1 MAAQDKALR
10 PIVALLCLGASAC
23 SSVEPI
29 AYSGLPSSAHLQPN
43 RQEDAK
49 RIPFRYATATDWRAY
64 NRIIIDPVAIYR
76 GADHQFA
83 DMAETDKTS
92 LAEHMQSEFAE
103 KLKSRFTLADRPG
116 PNMLRLKLTLT
127 GAVTSTPVLG
137 TLSRFDLA
145 GGLYN
150 GVQTVL
156 GGEGLMTGSVSYA
169 VEIRDATD
177 NRLLTAFVA
186 KQYPSP
192 LNIPAS
198 VGALLA
204 ARTGIEKGA
213 EELAEQLSRPA
224 KS

>member
-1 MAAQDKALR
+1 MAALDKMLR
-10 PIVALLCLGASAC
+10 PTVALLCLGTSAC
-23 SSVEPI
+23 SSVDPI

-43 RQEDAK
+43 RQDDAK
-49 RIPFRYATATDWRAY
+49 RIPFRYAATTDWRAY
-64 NRIIIDPVAIYR
+64 NRLVIDPVAIYR
-76 GADHQFA
+76 GSDHQFG
-83 DMAETDKTS
+83 DMAEADKAS

-103 KLKSRFTLADRPG
+103 KLRSRFTIADRPG
-116 PNMLRLKLTLT
+116 ANTLRLKLTLT
-127 GAVTSTPVLG
+127 SAVTSTPVLS
-137 TLSRFDLA
+137 TISRFDLA

-150 GVQTVL
+150 GVQTVR
-156 GGEGLMTGSVSYA
+156 GGEGLLTGSVFYA
-169 VEIRDATD
+169 VEIRDASD

-198 VGALLA
+198 VGALSA

-213 EELAEQLSRPA
+213 EDLREQLSRAA

>member
-1 MAAQDKALR
+1 M
-10 PIVALLCLGASAC
+10 VCLTMSAC

-29 AYSGLPSSAHLQPN
+29 AYSGLPSTAHLQPN
-43 RQEDAK
+43 RQDDAK
-49 RIPFRYATATDWRAY
+49 RIPFRYAPATDWRVY
-64 NRIIIDPVAIYR
+64 NRLTIEPVAIYR
-76 GADHQFA
+76 GSDHQFG
-83 DMAETDKTS
+83 DMAEADKAS
-92 LAEHMQSEFAE
+92 LAEHMQREFAE
-103 KLKSRFTLADRPG
+103 KLKSRFTIADRPG
-116 PNMLRLKLTLT
+116 ANTLRLKLTLT

-137 TLSRFDLA
+137 TLSHFDLA

-150 GVQTVL
+150 GVQTL
-156 GGEGLMTGSVSYA
+156 RGGEGLMTGSVIYA
-169 VEIRDATD
+169 VEIRDASD

-198 VGALLA
+198 VGALSA

-213 EELAEQLSRPA
+213 EELSEQLSRPA

>member
-1 MAAQDKALR
+1 MAALDKALR
-10 PIVALLCLGASAC
+10 PTVALLCLGASAC

-29 AYSGLPSSAHLQPN
+29 AYSGLPSSAHLAPN
-43 RQEDAK
+43 RQDDAK
-49 RIPFRYATATDWRAY
+49 RIPFRYAAVTDWRAY
-64 NRIIIDPVAIYR
+64 NKIIIDPVAIYR
-76 GADHQFA
+76 GADHQFG
-83 DMAETDKTS
+83 DMAEADKAS
-92 LAEHMQSEFAE
+92 LVEHMQSEFAE
-103 KLKSRFTLADRPG
+103 KLKSRFNITDRPG
-116 PNMLRLKLTLT
+116 ANTLRLKLTLT
-127 GAVTSTPVLG
+127 GAVTSTPVLS

-150 GVQTVL
+150 GVQTVR
-156 GGEGLMTGSVSYA
+156 GGEGLMTGSAIYA
-169 VEIRDATD
+169 VEIRDASD

-198 VGALLA
+198 VGALSA

-213 EELAEQLSRPA
+213 EDLLEQLSHPA